1 LPFAQRPDSGSN
13 ESESSTDSKKKEL
26 VEEEQKLKVLKGEI
40 ARERK
45 TLETIKEKAAKEKQ
59 EQTVVV

>member
-1 LPFAQRPDSGSN
+1 MDFLRRCPSRSDQIVGVM
-13 ESESSTDSKKKEL
+13 KVKL

-45 TLETIKEKAAKEKQ
+45 MLETIKEKAAKEKQ
-59 EQTVVV
+59 EQTVVVWL